1 MTPFESAV
9 RGSVEGS
16 HGGRAHVRDD
26 HCCHR
31 ATPLCGT
38 QLAPI
43 TFTHKSDAEH
53 WLRLQQR
60 AIERGEWPSPEEEAA
75 QRPELHT
82 LQETYER
89 FLAQRPRPLA
99 LSTLTAYEQD
109 WRLRIVPIGGPSV
122 T

>member
-1 MTPFESAV
+1 MGMRQF
-9 RGSVEGS
+9 GSTKRLPS
-16 HGGRAHVRDD
+16 QRYRASFVHPHDSTRSV
-26 HCCHR
+26 
-31 ATPLCGT
+31 A
-38 QLAPI
+38 API

-60 AIERGEWPSPEEEAA
+60 AIERGEWLSPEEEAA

-109 WRLRIVPIGGPSV
+109 WRLQIVPIGGPSV